1 MGRILMQV
9 KELHNG
15 KVLHLDEGHCE
26 GLGVVD
32 EGTQQQSA
40 VQHPRTKTENTRFEN
55 NKVKSLKDNSFG
67 Q

>member
-1 MGRILMQV
+1 MQV

-32 EGTQQQSA
+32 EGTQQQSLVLA
-40 VQHPRTKTENTRFEN
+40 VAFIARENM
-55 NKVKSLKDNSFG
+55 DI
-67 Q
+67 